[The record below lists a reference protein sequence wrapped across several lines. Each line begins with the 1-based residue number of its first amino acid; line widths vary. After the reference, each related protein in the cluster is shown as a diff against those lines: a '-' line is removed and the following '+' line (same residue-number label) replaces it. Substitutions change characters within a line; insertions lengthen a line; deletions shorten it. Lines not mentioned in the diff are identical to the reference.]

1 MARRLSYLLSLVLL
15 GGCANQQAQTRAEPP
30 PSAKGNQPSMV
41 YRFEGI
47 ELFGTRKYTREELLA
62 PYLAALPPAGTLLDM
77 QKDGDAFIQALAKG
91 KEQIQSRHGFAL
103 IRNSVTSYAKDMT
116 LRVTVDVVDLGDEWR
131 LEYAPAPT
139 GSVAEPEGLLAAWSA
154 YLTRM
159 WQLVNSGVVSTEDT
173 EPCRAFHCFYGPG
186 HPELMQL
193 EAPLLAGVPKHFE
206 TLVRMAHTDVDA
218 EKREQ
223 AAYLL
228 AYGPSRDEVAR
239 ALVPLMND
247 SNEAPRNA
255 AMRVLWKVQ
264 EKADRP
270 LIPLEKVLRAIHG
283 PLISDRNK
291 AAGLLAV
298 LVTQDASRRGDIL
311 QETGQVLLEMATA
324 KQVIERKPAL
334 DVLRAL
340 SGKDFGEDA
349 ASWRAWVQ
357 ETLASEPPRAPSPNH
372 R

>member
-1 MARRLSYLLSLVLL
+1 MMRRLSCLLSLVLL
-15 GGCANQQAQTRAEPP
+15 GGCATQRAETRAEPP
-30 PSAKGNQPSMV
+30 PATSAPKPSMV

-47 ELFGTRKYTREELLA
+47 ELFGTRKHSREELLA

-77 QKDGDAFIQALAKG
+77 EKEGDSFIQALAKG
-91 KEQIQSRHGFAL
+91 KEQLQARHGFAL
-103 IRNSVTSYAKDMT
+103 IRNSVTAYAKDMT

-139 GSVAEPEGLLAAWSA
+139 GSVAEPDGLLAAWTT

-159 WQLVNSGVVSTEDT
+159 WRLVNAGAISTDDT

-186 HPELMQL
+186 HPELMAL
-193 EAPLLAGVPKHFE
+193 EAPLLAGVPRHFE
-206 TLVRMAHTDVDA
+206 TLARMAHTDADA
-218 EKREQ
+218 TKREQ

-228 AYGPSRDEVAR
+228 AYGPSREEVAR

-247 SNEAPRNA
+247 PNEAPRNA
-255 AMRVLWKVQ
+255 AMRVLWMLQ

-270 LIPLEKVLRAIHG
+270 LVPLEKVLRGLHG

-298 LVTQDASRRGDIL
+298 LVAKDASRRVDIL
-311 QETGQVLLEMATA
+311 REGGQVLLEMATA

-334 DVLRAL
+334 DVLRTL
-340 SGKDFGEDA
+340 SGKDFGEDV

-357 ETLASEPPRAPSPNH
+357 QTLAPSPNH

>member
-1 MARRLSYLLSLVLL
+1 MRRLSYLVSLVLL
-15 GGCANQQAQTRAEPP
+15 GGCANQRAETRPESP
-30 PSAKGNQPSMV
+30 PSEKPSKPAMV

-62 PYLAALPPAGTLLDM
+62 PYLAALPPSGTLLDM
-77 QKDGDAFIQALAKG
+77 EKDGDAFIQALAKG
-91 KEQIQSRHGFAL
+91 KEQLQARHGFAL
-103 IRNSVTSYAKDMT
+103 IRNSVTAYAQGMT
-116 LRVTVDVVDLGDEWR
+116 MRVTVDVVDLGDEWR

-139 GSVAEPEGLLAAWSA
+139 GSVPEPEGLLTAWST

-159 WQLVNSGVVSTEDT
+159 WRLVNSGVISTEDT

-186 HPELMQL
+186 HPELMPL
-193 EAPLLAGVPKHFE
+193 EAPLLSGVPGHFE
-206 TLVRMAHTDVDA
+206 TLVRMAHTDADA
-218 EKREQ
+218 TKREK

-247 SNEAPRNA
+247 PNEAPRNA
-255 AMRVLWKVQ
+255 AMRVLWKLQ
-264 EKADRP
+264 EKADTP
-270 LIPLEKVLRAIHG
+270 LVPLEKVLRGLQG

-298 LVTQDASRRGDIL
+298 LVAKDTSRRGDIL
-311 QETGQVLLEMATA
+311 QEAGQVLLEMATA

-334 DVLRAL
+334 DVLRTL
-340 SGKDFGEDA
+340 SGKDFGEDLA
-349 ASWRAWVQ
+349 RWRTWVQ
-357 ETLASEPPRAPSPNH
+357 ETLAAQPSRAPSPNH

>member
-1 MARRLSYLLSLVLL
+1 
-15 GGCANQQAQTRAEPP
+15 
-30 PSAKGNQPSMV
+30 MV

-62 PYLAALPPAGTLLDM
+62 PYLAELPTAGTLLDM
-77 QKDGDAFIQALAKG
+77 EKDGTAFIQALAKG
-91 KEQIQSRHGFAL
+91 KETIQSRHGFAL
-103 IRNSVTSYAKDMT
+103 IRNSVTAYAKDMT

-139 GSVAEPEGLLAAWSA
+139 GSVPEPDGLLAAWST

-159 WQLVNSGVVSTEDT
+159 WKLVNTGVISTEDT

-193 EAPLLAGVPKHFE
+193 EAPLLAGVPTHFE
-206 TLVRMAHTDVDA
+206 TLVRMAHTDQDPK
-218 EKREQ
+218 KREQ

-228 AYGPSRDEVAR
+228 AYGPSREEVAR
-239 ALVPLMND
+239 ALVPLMSD

-255 AMRVLWKVQ
+255 AMRVLWSVQ

-270 LIPLEKVLRAIHG
+270 LVPLEKVLRAIHG

-291 AAGLLAV
+291 AAGLLAA
-298 LVTQDASRRGDIL
+298 LVSKDTSQRGLIL
-311 QETGQVLLEMATA
+311 HETGEVLLEMATA

-334 DVLRAL
+334 DILRTL
-340 SGKDFGEDA
+340 SGKDFGEDL

-357 ETLASEPPRAPSPNH
+357 ETRATQPPRAPSPNQ